1 MTVQILYTLQFVQ
14 DVDML
19 SDAQR
24 IQKIKTLVEAGYG
37 HRVVLAHDMHSKH
50 RQVSLQ
56 SLTPDVHMQITFT
69 ACTYSVFCHVH
80 CVLN

>member
-24 IQKIKTLVEAGYG
+24 IQKVKTLVEAGYG
-37 HRVVLAHDMHSKH
+37 HKVVLAHDIHSKH

-56 SLTPDVHMQITFT
+56 
-69 ACTYSVFCHVH
+69 
-80 CVLN
+80 